1 MQCEPYNRQQEKAP
15 SHTTIST
22 RFSSSPPQP
31 PPRYPPTRRSR
42 RRPLLQAMGRMHS
55 HGKGMSSSVLPYK
68 REAPAW
74 VKIAAPD
81 VEEMI
86 VRAAK
91 KGHLPSQIG
100 AVLRDAHGIP
110 LSQAVTGSKIM
121 RLLRAR
127 GLAPE
132 IPEDLYSLI
141 KKAVA
146 IRKHLDRNRS
156 DVDAKFRLILVES
169 RVHRLSRYYRLTK
182 KLPSAWKYDSTIAST
197 LVA

>member
-1 MQCEPYNRQQEKAP
+1 
-15 SHTTIST
+15 
-22 RFSSSPPQP
+22 
-31 PPRYPPTRRSR
+31 
-42 RRPLLQAMGRMHS
+42 MGRMYGP
-55 HGKGMSSSVLPYK
+55 GKGMSSSVLPYA
-68 REAPAW
+68 RVAPGW
-74 VKIAAPD
+74 VRSTAGE

-100 AVLRDAHGIP
+100 ALLRDTHGVP
-110 LSQAVTGSKIM
+110 LVHGVTGGKI
-121 RLLRAR
+121 LRMLKAR

-132 IPEDLYSLI
+132 VPEDLYFLI

-146 IRKHLDRNRS
+146 IRKHLDRNRT

-169 RVHRLSRYYRLTK
+169 RVHRLIRYYRRTK
-182 KLPSAWKYDSTIAST
+182 KIAPNLKYESTTASA